1 MGSDADI
8 TIVNPKKE
16 GIIRSNELYTKN
28 QLTMFEGRKVKGRPV
43 AVFVRG
49 TIVMQDGEVIGK
61 SGFGKSI

>member
-1 MGSDADI
+1 VGSDADI

-16 GIIRSNELYTKN
+16 GIIRCDELYTKN

-43 AVFVRG
+43 ATFVRG

-61 SGFGKSI
+61 SGYGKSI